1 MCRRLLE
8 DTGVA
13 ILPGG
18 DFGCSPEELTA
29 RLAYVDFNGKAAIEA
44 LEGPFDFVFSDADKH
59 WYKNYLIAL
68 LPKLEVGGC
77 YTTHNMSSRRRG
89 LRGGGRSGSY
99 LDYLYSLPNLKTTV
113 DDRGA
118 GLSISYKK
126 SQ

>member
-59 WYKNYLIAL
+59 WYKNYGKG
-68 LPKLEVGGC
+68 KLKYTPNGKQKYIGNGKQKYTIESEENSFFLETPVGF
-77 YTTHNMSSRRRG
+77 
-89 LRGGGRSGSY
+89 
-99 LDYLYSLPNLKTTV
+99 
-113 DDRGA
+113 
-118 GLSISYKK
+118 
-126 SQ
+126 